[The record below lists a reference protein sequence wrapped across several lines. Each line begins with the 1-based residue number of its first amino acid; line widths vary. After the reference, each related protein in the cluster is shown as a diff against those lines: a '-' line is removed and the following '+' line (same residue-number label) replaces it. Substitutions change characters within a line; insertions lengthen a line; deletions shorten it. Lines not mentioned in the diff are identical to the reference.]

1 MKKTIGIY
9 ADTFNG
15 KIGQTFAYMQFFSQF
30 GFVRLLS
37 TLDNLQNI
45 ENEIDVLV
53 LPGGADVD
61 VATYNAIP
69 GVMDSRTN
77 QHYEFL
83 DKVLLP
89 KFIEANK
96 PIIGICRGLQR
107 LNTWFGGTLNQH
119 IIGHQQG
126 EDRTATKQPLQFLNE
141 EEQIFVNSMH
151 HQSIDELGKGFE
163 IIGYT
168 PSYVGCY
175 SNFTTILPWREYDKN
190 QNVTK
195 RVERPITIEIIKHS
209 ELPILAFQYHPEE
222 FNCSYAVSQIKKLI
236 K

>member
-30 GFVRLLS
+30 GFVRMLS

-96 PIIGICRGLQR
+96 PIIGKIKAL
-107 LNTWFGGTLNQH
+107 
-119 IIGHQQG
+119 
-126 EDRTATKQPLQFLNE
+126 
-141 EEQIFVNSMH
+141 
-151 HQSIDELGKGFE
+151 
-163 IIGYT
+163 
-168 PSYVGCY
+168 
-175 SNFTTILPWREYDKN
+175 
-190 QNVTK
+190 VTK
-195 RVERPITIEIIKHS
+195 IDKIILLNFVK
-209 ELPILAFQYHPEE
+209 
-222 FNCSYAVSQIKKLI
+222 
-236 K
+236 